1 MNRRKQRETE
11 RKRKEFSRKDPG
23 KPGQREKRKS
33 TPTSFFRKVIFVLS
47 CFPYQEQGVMS
58 IFLQYASRLSENFG
72 TDESS
77 FAAYLPRSKSPPTK
91 LPYTGADRA
100 SGCSYRQRSARCMA
114 SMLKK
119 GNYASKQKLPASRN
133 NQLSESAVARN
144 DEYTV
149 RSSVSEPSR
158 QPIQSLTKCQISKNQ
173 KDRHAPFRLL
183 LVEVRNAVYA
193 PPGARLFTS
202 IGVHLCHFFSR

>member
-1 MNRRKQRETE
+1 MQVRFHMYMNKTWYYRACAGTTC
-11 RKRKEFSRKDPG
+11 S
-23 KPGQREKRKS
+23 
-33 TPTSFFRKVIFVLS
+33 
-47 CFPYQEQGVMS
+47 QEQGVMS

-77 FAAYLPRSKSPPTK
+77 FTAYLPRSKSPPTK

-173 KDRHAPFRLL
+173 KDRHAPNGPKLSAYGAFSDENRRKRLYKDGHF
-183 LVEVRNAVYA
+183 VNVYE
-193 PPGARLFTS
+193 
-202 IGVHLCHFFSR
+202 